1 MADRQSRNVS
11 LTPELEAFITNSLT
25 TGDYG
30 NASEMVRTA
39 LKLLRDRPA
48 ASEPLRAWPVGGGE
62 TGGLIRTADWTRH
75 ALGPV
80 EQWSPALR
88 VTVANV
94 VNSPVPKVLMWG
106 REGVL
111 LYNDSYRAIVGAH
124 HPAALGKTAAAVFP
138 EIWDW
143 NRAVLDRGFAGEVVS
158 YRDQPLTLI
167 RDGEPAKHYLDL
179 FYTPVFEADGSVGGV
194 LCTLIDNTARLTL
207 ERQVAASE
215 AELRIVTDA
224 LPLLVA
230 FVDRD
235 FVYRYANQHYFE
247 WFGIAANDVVGRHA
261 RDVIGADNFARRG
274 ALMARAL
281 AGETIVEDTIIRH
294 GDGSWRR
301 ADVRYLPRRDG
312 AGAVT
317 GFQVI
322 VLDVEDRVL
331 REEALNASNARF
343 RAAMEAMHG
352 VLWTNDANGRMLGE
366 QLGWAMLTGQTP
378 EQYEGYGWADAV
390 HPDDA
395 QPTVA
400 AWQRAVATRST
411 FVFEHRVRRHCGTW
425 RTFAVRAVPR
435 IDARGEIAEWVGVH
449 TDITHQRAAEAALR
463 EHAEQLERQVR
474 HRERAEEQLRHL
486 NETLETRVIA
496 EIASRHDAERKL
508 AQAQKMETV
517 GKLTGGVAHDFNN
530 LLQVVSGNLQLL
542 QKDIAGNER
551 AEMRVANALAGV
563 SRGSRL
569 ASQLL
574 AFGRRQAL
582 EPKVVNVTRFVRG
595 MDDMLRRAIG
605 EGIAVETVFGGGLW
619 NTFIDP
625 GQIENALLNLAINA
639 RDAMEG
645 QGRLTIELANA
656 HLDDDYARRHD
667 EVIAG
672 QYVMLA
678 VSDTGCG
685 MSEDVV
691 AKVFEPFFSTKAEG
705 KGSGLGLSMVYG
717 FVKQSGGHVNIY
729 SEPGHGTTIRLYLPR
744 AMESEDVE
752 VVHDSG
758 PITGG
763 TETVLVVEDDDEV
776 RATVVEMLG
785 DLGYRVLKAVDA
797 QSALHVVESGIAI
810 DMIFTDVVMPGALK
824 SPELA
829 RKARERL
836 PNVAVL
842 FTSGYTENSIVHGG
856 RLDAG
861 VELLS
866 KPYTREALARKVRH
880 VLANQGQRQAA
891 AAPRAVEPLPLPA
904 EEPAALRRT
913 VLLVEDDMLIRSATA
928 EVLQEAGHVVVE
940 AASAEE
946 AMAALQ
952 TAPIDVLVTD
962 VHLPGSS
969 GIELAT
975 RATELRPGVR
985 IVVASGDIAAVQGA
999 LPGAHLL
1006 SKPYGAR
1013 DVLTA
1018 LHEAPARVREGERG

>member
-1 MADRQSRNVS
+1 MAQRQSRNVS
-11 LTPELEAFITNSLT
+11 LTPELDAFVTDSLA

-30 NASEMVRTA
+30 NASEVVRTA
-39 LKLLRDRPA
+39 LKLLRDGPVPRELPGV
-48 ASEPLRAWPVGGGE
+48 WPVGGGE
-62 TGGLIRTADWTRH
+62 CGAMIRDADWSGH

-80 EQWSPALR
+80 ERWSPALR

-106 REGVL
+106 RDGVL
-111 LYNDSYRAIVGAH
+111 LYNDAYREILGAR
-124 HPAALGKTAAAVFP
+124 HPGGMGKTAAAVFP
-138 EIWDW
+138 EIADW
-143 NRAVLDRGFAGEVVS
+143 NRAIIDRGLAGEVVS

-167 RDGEPAKHYLDL
+167 REGGPTELFFDL
-179 FYTPVFEADGSVGGV
+179 FYTPVIEGDGKPGGV
-194 LCTLIDNTARLTL
+194 LCTVIDNTTRLLL
-207 ERQVAASE
+207 ERRLAASE
-215 AELRIVTDA
+215 GELRMVTDA
-224 LPLLVA
+224 LPLLVS
-230 FVDRD
+230 FIDRD
-235 FVYRYANQHYFE
+235 LVYRYANQHYYE
-247 WFGIAANDVVGRHA
+247 WFGIGADDVIGRHT
-261 RDVIGADNFARRG
+261 RDVIGAENFERRRP
-274 ALMARAL
+274 LMERAL
-281 AGETIVEDTIIRH
+281 AGETIVEDSLIQH

-301 ADVRYLPRRDG
+301 ADIRYLPRFDEQ
-312 AGAVT
+312 GAVL

-322 VLDVEDRVL
+322 VLDVEERVR

-352 VLWTNDANGRMLGE
+352 VLWTNDAEGRMVGE

-378 EQYEGYGWADAV
+378 EQYQGYGWADAV

-395 QPTVA
+395 QPTVN
-400 AWQRAVATRST
+400 AWRKAVESKST

-435 IDARGEIAEWVGVH
+435 IDSHGEVAEWVGVH

-463 EHAEQLERQVR
+463 DHAEQLERQVR
-474 HRERAEEQLRHL
+474 HRERAEDQLRQL
-486 NETLETRVIA
+486 NETLETRVIE
-496 EIASRHDAERKL
+496 EIASRHAAERKL

-551 AEMRVANALAGV
+551 AETRVANALAGV

-569 ASQLL
+569 AAQLL

-605 EGIAVETVFGGGLW
+605 EGIEVETIFGGGLW

-639 RDAMEG
+639 RDAMDG
-645 QGRLTIELANA
+645 QGKLTIELANA

-667 EVIAG
+667 EVEPG

-685 MSEDVV
+685 MSDEVV

-729 SEPGHGTTIRLYLPR
+729 SEPGHGSTIRLYLPR
-744 AMESEDVE
+744 AMESEDIE
-752 VVHDSG
+752 VVLDNG

-797 QSALHVVESGIAI
+797 QSALSVVESGIPI
-810 DMIFTDVVMPGALK
+810 DLLFTDVVMPGTLK

-836 PNVAVL
+836 PDIAVL

-880 VLANQGQRQAA
+880 VLANQGQRQQIL
-891 AAPRAVEPLPLPA
+891 APRVPPVPRAA
-904 EEPAALRRT
+904 EPAAARRT
-913 VLLVEDDMLIRSATA
+913 ILLVEDDALIRSATA
-928 EVLQEAGHVVVE
+928 EVLQEAGHVVVD

-962 VHLPGSS
+962 VHLPGTS
-969 GIELAT
+969 GLELAG
-975 RATELRPGVR
+975 RAAELHPGVR
-985 IVVASGDIAAVQGA
+985 IVVASGDIGAVEVAA
-999 LPGAHLL
+999 PNMHLL
-1006 SKPYGAR
+1006 AKPYSAR
-1013 DVLTA
+1013 ELLAVLDGQVERETA
-1018 LHEAPARVREGERG
+1018 SEGEG